1 MSEVLTSLTDLFSFW
16 GFIGDLHTHIHSY
29 NLQEE
34 RDTEKTSFWSPKI
47 ICAEE
52 KFTIGI
58 ICRGS

>member
-16 GFIGDLHTHIHSY
+16 DLSVTYTHTHCTTYKRSET
-29 NLQEE
+29 Q
-34 RDTEKTSFWSPKI
+34 EKTSFWSPKI
-47 ICAEE
+47 ICPEE